1 MTQLACV
8 GAIVLVLNLSACS
21 IGTVLHGLSTVQTP
35 EPTKTDSPPQPAKPV
50 LVAQTAPPTTPAHK
64 SKKPDPKPQPTEQDL
79 LDYIRGKLLAL
90 SPEDGLN
97 DNLEVSYDLDKS
109 TMSITQPDG
118 HCDISLNALDAN
130 SAFWDTLDPSDRYR
144 ARDEVLRL
152 TITSQ
157 SGKNARVCYDRKNQ
171 INPNAAAN
179 RVRLLFAH
187 SKANATPGFVDT
199 MDRAVKKLVELSG
212 GTAEKKIF

>member
-1 MTQLACV
+1 VTQLACV

-79 LDYIRGKLLAL
+79 LDYLRGKLLAL

-179 RVRLLFAH
+179 RVRLLFSH

>member
-79 LDYIRGKLLAL
+79 LDYLRGKLLAL

-179 RVRLLFAH
+179 RVRLLFSH

>member
-79 LDYIRGKLLAL
+79 LDYLRGKLLAL

-97 DNLEVSYDLDKS
+97 DNLEV
-109 TMSITQPDG
+109 
-118 HCDISLNALDAN
+118 
-130 SAFWDTLDPSDRYR
+130 
-144 ARDEVLRL
+144 
-152 TITSQ
+152 
-157 SGKNARVCYDRKNQ
+157 
-171 INPNAAAN
+171 
-179 RVRLLFAH
+179 
-187 SKANATPGFVDT
+187 
-199 MDRAVKKLVELSG
+199 
-212 GTAEKKIF
+212 

>member
-8 GAIVLVLNLSACS
+8 GAVVLVLNLSACS
-21 IGTVLHGLSTVQTP
+21 IGTVLHGLSSVQIQK
-35 EPTKTDSPPQPAKPV
+35 PTQTDSPSQPAKPV
-50 LVAQTAPPTTPAHK
+50 LVAQAAPPTTPVHK
-64 SKKPDPKPQPTEQDL
+64 AKKPDPKPEPTEQDL
-79 LDYIRGKLLAL
+79 LDYLRGKLLAL

-97 DNLEVSYDLDKS
+97 DNLEVSYDLATA

-118 HCDISLNALDAN
+118 HCDISLSALDAN

-152 TITSQ
+152 TLTSQ
-157 SGKNARVCYDRKNQ
+157 SGKSARVCYDRKNQ

-179 RVRLLFAH
+179 RVRLLFSH